1 MIWLSKRRSIFLM
14 LFPTLLLFT
23 GYILIPILISFYYS
37 TTKYTGIGIA
47 EFVGLNNYKLLL
59 GDSFFWVS
67 LKNTF
72 IILGVSLILLV
83 PLSFLLALLLNR
95 SFKGSGALKAL
106 NYTPSIIA
114 PIVVGLIWVFVLDPQ
129 MGLINMLLTKL
140 GLGNLTQMWIGG
152 KALAPYSIGV
162 VFVWQQLGFIA
173 TIFLAGLKMIPR
185 DVYESSAIDGAGSWQ
200 QLRHITVPMM
210 NETNKIAVVLVITN
224 VFKIFETVFM
234 LTGGGPNHQSEVLVT
249 YMYNTTF
256 TSAEYGYG
264 MAISTVTFLLTVLFS
279 VAYLKLSQSN
289 IED

>member
-1 MIWLSKRRSIFLM
+1 MIWLSKRKSIFVM

-23 GYILIPILISFYYS
+23 GYIIFPIIISFYYS
-37 TTKYTGIGIA
+37 TTKFTGIGTP
-47 EFVGLNNYKLLL
+47 EFVGISNYKLLL

-72 IILGVSLILLV
+72 IILGVSLVLLI
-83 PLSFLLALLLNR
+83 PLSFMLALLLNR
-95 SFKGSGALKAL
+95 TFKGSDALKAL

-129 MGLINMLLTKL
+129 MGLINILLVKL

-152 KALAPYSIGV
+152 KALAPYSIGM

-185 DVYESSAIDGAGSWQ
+185 DVYESSSIDGAGPKE
-200 QLRHITVPMM
+200 QLWYITVPMM
-210 NETNKIAVVLVITN
+210 NETNRIVVVLVITN

-264 MAISTVTFLLTVLFS
+264 MAISTIAFLLTMLFS
-279 VAYLKLSQSN
+279 IAYLKLSKSN
-289 IED
+289 FEG